1 MPARCARHER
11 RAGILFSLPVIV
23 LTAALLFLP
32 IVQTF
37 YYSLTTW
44 DGINS
49 TWIGLDNYQRLVSDS
64 VFWRVLLNNMF
75 LLVSIPFALLIPLV
89 VAFLL
94 HQHVM
99 RLAVLPFGLLLPHRH
114 LVGRDRHGVGP
125 LLRG

>member
-1 MPARCARHER
+1 MTRASAITRIVPGARTTTAGRGAGPLRASQR

-23 LTAALLFLP
+23 LTGALLFLP
-32 IVQTF
+32 IIQTF

-44 DGINS
+44 DGIHS

-75 LLVSIPFALLIPLV
+75 LLASIPFALLIPLV

-94 HQHVM
+94 HQHV
-99 RLAVLPFGLLLPHRH
+99 
-114 LVGRDRHGVGP
+114 VGWRFFRSV
-125 LLRG
+125 